1 MVKSISVEEN
11 LRNKVRLEKCLY
23 KIEIYILKV
32 IPVVLALICFL
43 NTVLCYFGIDLPI
56 LTYVGGVS
64 FLTIGFLYLSSYAFK
79 FCSYHR
85 MFLHY
90 IVVINVLSY
99 IDMVFGIPINDFN
112 LLILY
117 TSIALLFM
125 LLIVVNIR
133 NERNKENNK

>member
-1 MVKSISVEEN
+1 MTEAVSLN
-11 LRNKVRLEKCLY
+11 PRRLH
-23 KIEIYILKV
+23 KITIAALKV
-32 IPVVLALICFL
+32 IPMLLALTTLL
-43 NTVLCYFGIDLPI
+43 NQTLSFFGIDLEVLGYI
-56 LTYVGGVS
+56 GGVS
-64 FLTIGFLYLSSYAFK
+64 LLPMIFLYIASYCFQ